1 MKHNLTK
8 IFLTIVL
15 GIICLPQ
22 LSKAQGF
29 DSTQIGKEYPYALPI
44 LGKKAYA
51 RGYKFQL
58 PHGLMVNGFTTKQN
72 IILEN
77 FQLAFTDPGGVPDF
91 DRFQDLADIIVF
103 GPSSGRISTFNVRAD
118 TWILPFL
125 NIGGMYG
132 RIKGEQVITLTSPI
146 NLSSTT
152 PLDGS
157 YYGMTLLG
165 VAPLGPIN
173 LSLDYTASWVTN
185 DRLDAPV
192 RTDVAGVRAI
202 KLWPI
207 GNKPDM
213 FIGAW
218 VGMQFQRLGAQTS
231 GNIPLNE
238 ALDPDGNF
246 QENVDNW
253 YDGLTALQKAAY
265 GDRVYEGLNNLV
277 NTTVHYK
284 FEKRLEYEY
293 NMLIGGQWQIN
304 RTWQLRTEYGFLK
317 SKQQV
322 MLSLNYRFGL

>member
-1 MKHNLTK
+1 MGTQISKL
-8 IFLTIVL
+8 ILAIL
-15 GIICLPQ
+15 LLAISLPQ
-22 LSKAQGF
+22 IAKAQGF

-51 RGYKFQL
+51 AGYKFQL

-157 YYGMTLLG
+157 YYGITLLG
-165 VAPLGPIN
+165 VVPLGPIN

-185 DRLDAPV
+185 DRLDSPV

-202 KLWPI
+202 
-207 GNKPDM
+207 
-213 FIGAW
+213 
-218 VGMQFQRLGAQTS
+218 
-231 GNIPLNE
+231 E
-238 ALDPDGNF
+238 
-246 QENVDNW
+246 
-253 YDGLTALQKAAY
+253 
-265 GDRVYEGLNNLV
+265 
-277 NTTVHYK
+277 
-284 FEKRLEYEY
+284 
-293 NMLIGGQWQIN
+293 
-304 RTWQLRTEYGFLK
+304 
-317 SKQQV
+317 
-322 MLSLNYRFGL
+322 